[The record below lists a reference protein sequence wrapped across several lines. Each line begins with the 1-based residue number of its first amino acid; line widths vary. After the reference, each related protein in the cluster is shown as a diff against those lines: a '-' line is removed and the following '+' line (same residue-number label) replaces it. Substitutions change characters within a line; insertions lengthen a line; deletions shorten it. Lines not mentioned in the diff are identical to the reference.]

1 MPRHVAILDD
11 WTRKETADGMQCTI
25 RPYRTADRDAVD
37 RVALAAFSQYAHAYA
52 DWPAFSARIAR
63 TSELA
68 SQAELLVA
76 DIDGEV
82 LGAVLHVAPGKPRSA
97 IFPDDWAVIR
107 MLVVAP
113 GQRGRGVGRQLVAA
127 CLRHALRDG
136 APAVGLHTSPMMAT
150 ALRLYTTLGFT
161 RDRDLDPIDG
171 VAYGRYV
178 LPAEALPA
186 ALEQL
191 SNWPAAGS

>member
-1 MPRHVAILDD
+1 VTNRQAAAAILD
-11 WTRKETADGMQCTI
+11 RMHCTI
-25 RPYRTADRDAVD
+25 RLYQPTDREAVD
-37 RVALAAFSQYAHAYA
+37 RVGLAAFEQYAHAYA
-52 DWPAFSARIAR
+52 NWPRFSARIAH

-68 SQAELLVA
+68 GQAELLVA
-76 DIDGEV
+76 ESVGEV
-82 LGAVLHVAPGKPRSA
+82 VGAVLHVAPGKPRSA

-113 GQRGRGVGRQLVAA
+113 ERRGQGIGRELVAA
-127 CLRHALRDG
+127 CLQRAFRDG
-136 APAVGLHTSPMMAT
+136 APAVGLHTSPIMET

-178 LPAEALPA
+178 LPAAGLQA
-186 ALEQL
+186 ALARL
-191 SNWPAAGS
+191 ANWPS